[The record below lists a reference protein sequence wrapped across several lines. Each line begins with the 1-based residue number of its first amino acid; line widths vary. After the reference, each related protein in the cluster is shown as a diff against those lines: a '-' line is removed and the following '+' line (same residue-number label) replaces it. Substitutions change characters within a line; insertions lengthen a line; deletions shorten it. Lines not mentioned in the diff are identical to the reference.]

1 MQIWIEFIYLWKV
14 REVVESAKDRILHI
28 CGNWISPEFVETE
41 FHNVCG
47 NCGKLNLWIL
57 WKTEFQQNLCKLNFA
72 SMLVEIV
79 ENWISQCLRKFWKTE
94 FHQILWKLDFTEFVE
109 NVDNWILKNMWNLEF
124 YKQMNSVNYRS
135 YLRQWS
141 NPIKR
146 CNNSREVLRNLQC
159 IFRFRMPQKIPSRF
173 LQSLKS
179 AALLLR

>member
-1 MQIWIEFIYLWKV
+1 MKKYSFLRRAIASSRVSYLFLDDECHPNFFPQLSTRDFFFSHADLDWIHLF
-14 REVVESAKDRILHI
+14 VES
-28 CGNWISPEFVETE
+28 SSSS
-41 FHNVCG
+41 
-47 NCGKLNLWIL
+47 GKCKKPNLTYL
-57 WKTEFQQNLCKLNFA
+57 
-72 SMLVEIV
+72 
-79 ENWISQCLRKFWKTE
+79 WKTE
-94 FHQILWKLDFTEFVE
+94 FHQNLWKLDFTEFVE

-179 AALLLR
+179 AAASAPPIIDISNAK